1 MNLIEFQKHFAEEKT
16 CRDWLAEK
24 RWGKP
29 ENAECPHC
37 KHKEAYI
44 HEEGK
49 LYTCKKCMKQF
60 TVRIGT
66 IFEDSRLPLA
76 KWFLAIYLFTT
87 MKKGLSSVQ
96 LSKYI
101 STTQKTA
108 WFILQRLREVMR
120 DNGNKPFGGTTE
132 IDEAYFGAKEENK
145 HKHKRH
151 TTTKQVVLG
160 MVNRETVAVKA
171 IKVASAEK
179 EILLPKI
186 ALNVK
191 EGSTICTDTLQAYND
206 LRKHY
211 KHHKIKHSAGEYV
224 RRIEAFK
231 VHTNAI
237 EGYWSYVKRG
247 IYGIYHWVS
256 KKHIQGYLN
265 EFSFRF
271 SKRALTDIAKVEEWF
286 ARCEGKRIMYKQ
298 LING

>member
-1 MNLIEFQKHFAEEKT
+1 MNLIEFQKHFSEEKT
-16 CRDWLAEK
+16 CREWFAKK
-24 RWGKP
+24 RWGSEK
-29 ENAECPHC
+29 AICPYC
-37 KHKEAYI
+37 NS
-44 HEEGK
+44 HETYSFKDGV
-49 LYTCKKCMKQF
+49 LYKCSKCTKQF

-66 IFEDSRLPLA
+66 IFEDSRLPLT
-76 KWFLAIYLFTT
+76 KWFVAIYLFTS
-87 MKKGLSSVQ
+87 MKKGLSSYQ
-96 LSKYI
+96 LAKYLSI
-101 STTQKTA
+101 TQKTA
-108 WFILQRLREVMR
+108 WFVLSRLREVLGS
-120 DNGNKPFGGTTE
+120 NGNNPFSGTTE
-132 IDEAYFGAKEENK
+132 IDEAYFGGKEENK

-160 MVNRETVAVKA
+160 MVNRETGEVKA

-247 IYGIYHWVS
+247 IYGIYHWAS

-265 EFSFRF
+265 EFSFRY
-271 SKRALTDIAKVEEWF
+271 SKRAFTDFAKFENWF
-286 ARCEGKRIMYKQ
+286 EVCEGKKLVYAN
-298 LING
+298 LIK

>member
-1 MNLIEFQKHFAEEKT
+1 
-16 CRDWLAEK
+16 
-24 RWGKP
+24 
-29 ENAECPHC
+29 
-37 KHKEAYI
+37 
-44 HEEGK
+44 
-49 LYTCKKCMKQF
+49 
-60 TVRIGT
+60 
-66 IFEDSRLPLA
+66 
-76 KWFLAIYLFTT
+76 
-87 MKKGLSSVQ
+87 MKKGLSSYQ
-96 LSKYI
+96 LAKYLSI
-101 STTQKTA
+101 TQKTA
-108 WFILQRLREVMR
+108 WFVLSRLREVLGS
-120 DNGNKPFGGTTE
+120 NGNNPFSGTTE
-132 IDEAYFGAKEENK
+132 IDEAYFGDKEENK
-145 HKHKRH
+145 HKHKKH

-160 MVNRETVAVKA
+160 MVNRKTGEVKA

-247 IYGIYHWVS
+247 IYGIYHWCS
-256 KKHIQGYLN
+256 KKHVQGYLN
-265 EFSFRF
+265 EFSFRY
-271 SKRALTDIAKVEEWF
+271 SKRAFTDFAKVEEWF